1 MSLKNQIF
9 INLPTI
15 LIFSI
20 FLITGIIIYDDY
32 GISWD
37 EYYHRINGFVSLN
50 SIRNIFSL
58 DAIYPELV
66 HSTKSFAETAKIYGV
81 IFDLPMAFI
90 EKELLIEDSKIYFIL
105 RHLFNFLIFFI
116 SSIFFYFLLK
126 KRFTKN
132 LSLIGLLFIILS
144 PRIFA
149 ESFYNMKDIVFL
161 SFFIISMFFAINFL
175 DKASYKNIF
184 FSSLTCSF
192 VVATKVIGIIVPFI
206 IFVFFIH
213 KMMDDKK
220 NLKINIIKI
229 IIFFT
234 LIIVFTI
241 IFWPYLWNNPFTNF
255 LHALKTF
262 SSHPWAGAIFYFGDY
277 VSALN
282 LPWHYPIVWIL
293 ISIPIIYVLLFILG
307 STLILT
313 RLSLR
318 FINLSPKKQFNDLWR
333 GNKERMDIIFFSI
346 FYFTLFL
353 VIELNATLYNG
364 WRHLYF
370 IYPSLIFISI
380 RGLEYLSKTFF
391 SKYLLIIIFLF
402 LLNTSFWMVKNHPYQ
417 FVYFNKFAGKNVGNY
432 FELDYWG
439 TSNISA
445 LSFIAKRDKRNDI
458 KIYVFSDSP
467 YHFSLLLADKE
478 VQHRIK
484 FVNNLNEADYLV
496 TNHHYQKNNPIV
508 LNNKLKKEYK
518 LLKEFKVDE
527 MIINSVYKIN

>member
-1 MSLKNQIF
+1 MKNQNY
-9 INLPTI
+9 INLPI
-15 LIFSI
+15 VLIF
-20 FLITGIIIYDDY
+20 FFFFITGIFVYDDY

-50 SIRNIFSL
+50 SIRKIFYL
-58 DAIYPELV
+58 DIIFPDLV
-66 HSTKSFAETAKIYGV
+66 HSTKSFADTSKMYGV
-81 IFDLPMAFI
+81 LFDLPMAFI
-90 EKELLIEDSKIYFIL
+90 EEKLNIVDSKNYFL
-105 RHLFNFLIFFI
+105 FRHFFNFLIFFI
-116 SSIFFYFLLK
+116 SSIFFYLLLK
-126 KRFTKN
+126 KRFSRK
-132 LSLIGLLFIILS
+132 LSIIGLLFLILS

-149 ESFYNMKDIVFL
+149 ESFYNMKDIIFL
-161 SFFIISMFFAINFL
+161 SFFIISIYFAITFL
-175 DKASYKNIF
+175 DTFSYKNAF
-184 FSSLTCSF
+184 LSSFSCSLLI
-192 VVATKVIGIIVPFI
+192 ATKVIGIITPFI
-206 IFVFFIH
+206 VFVFFIM
-213 KMMDDKK
+213 KSIDNMDYLKK
-220 NLKINIIKI
+220 NIIKLI
-229 IIFFT
+229 LFFLL
-234 LIIVFTI
+234 LIIFTI
-241 IFWPYLWNNPFTNF
+241 IFWPHLWNNPFTNF

-262 SSHPWAGAIFYFGDY
+262 SSHPWNGAIFYFGDY

-293 ISIPIIYVLLFILG
+293 ISIPIIYLLLFILG

-318 FINLSPKKQFNDLWR
+318 FINLSPKKQFNDLWM

-402 LLNTSFWMVKNHPYQ
+402 LLNTTFWMVKNHPYQ

-478 VQHRIK
+478 VRYRIK

-496 TNHHYQKNNPIV
+496 TNHYYQKNNPIF

>member
-1 MSLKNQIF
+1 MFIRNQIF
-9 INLPTI
+9 INLPII

-37 EYYHRINGFVSLN
+37 EYFNRINGFVSLN

-58 DAIYPELV
+58 DIIYPELV

-90 EKELLIEDSKIYFIL
+90 EKELLIEDPKIYFLL

-116 SSIFFYFLLK
+116 SSIFFYFILK
-126 KRFTKN
+126 KRFSNN
-132 LSLIGLLFIILS
+132 LSLIGLLFLILS

-175 DKASYKNIF
+175 DKPSYKNIF

-206 IFVFFIH
+206 IFVFFIL
-213 KMMDDKK
+213 KMMDDKN
-220 NLKINIIKI
+220 NLRTNSIKI
-229 IIFFT
+229 FIFFT
-234 LIIVFTI
+234 LFIIFTI
-241 IFWPYLWNNPFTNF
+241 IFWPYLWNDPFANF
-255 LHALKTF
+255 LHALKIF
-262 SSHPWAGAIFYFGDY
+262 SSHPWEGAIFYLGNY

-293 ISIPIIYVLLFILG
+293 ISIPIIYLLLFMLG

-318 FINLSPKKQFNDLWR
+318 FINLSPKKEFNDLWK
-333 GNKERMDIIFFSI
+333 GNKERMDIIFFLI

-370 IYPSLIFISI
+370 IYPCLIFISI
-380 RGLEYLSKTFF
+380 RGLEYLSKIFL
-391 SKYLLIIIFLF
+391 SKYLFIIIFLF
-402 LLNTSFWMVKNHPYQ
+402 LINTTSWMVKNHPYQ
-417 FVYFNKFAGKNVGNY
+417 YVYFNKFAGNNVGSY

-439 TSNISA
+439 NSNRSV
-445 LSFIAKRDKRNDI
+445 LEFIVKSDKRNNI
-458 KIYVFSDSP
+458 KVHVYSNSP
-467 YHFSLLLADKE
+467 YYFSLLLADKE
-478 VQHRIK
+478 DQYRIK

-496 TNHHYQKNNPIV
+496 TNHYYQKNNPIV
-508 LNNKLKKEYK
+508 LNNKLKKKYK
-518 LLKEFKVDE
+518 LLKEIKVDK
-527 MIINSVYKIN
+527 MIINSIYQIN